1 MKKPMKFLA
10 LLLAS
15 ALAAVAFTACTTPT
29 SVTLSQDYAEVFVGA
44 TFQLQATVTS
54 DDVVQVS
61 WSSSDE
67 TVARVDENGNVEA
80 LSQGSATITATAD
93 GASDECFVLV
103 GALVEA
109 GSLTIDRESLI
120 MDVGQRSVLRAT
132 VTPVTA
138 SVLWIS
144 SDSSVVQ
151 VTTDGS
157 LTALNAGTAVITA
170 ISGTFS
176 DTCTVLVRAAEGSDC
191 PDFEVPVYD
200 NVTGE
205 LTDETYSPA
214 DSRGKVTVI
223 NFWGTWCLPCKAEL
237 PYFDQVA
244 SEDPDIVIVTVHSI
258 LDAPTA
264 PEYISTNYPNS
275 NMLFTQDSMQTV
287 DGAEYDVFTLLGGRN
302 SYPRTLILDSEGVI
316 TFAFTGSIHYE
327 ELVAEIANAKANI

>member
-1 MKKPMKFLA
+1 MKKHMKFLA
-10 LLLAS
+10 FLLAS

-29 SVTLSQDYAEVFVGA
+29 TVTLSQDYAEVFVGA
-44 TFQLQATVTS
+44 TFRLQATVTS

-223 NFWGTWCLPCKAEL
+223 NFWGTWCVPCKAEL
-237 PYFDQVA
+237 PFFDRVA
-244 SEDPDIVIVTVHSI
+244 REDEDVVVVAVHSVQDMAGAPSHIAENYPDSAIIFAQDSALSGAGTDDVITMMGGGMQYPYTVIVNT
-258 LDAPTA
+258 
-264 PEYISTNYPNS
+264 
-275 NMLFTQDSMQTV
+275 
-287 DGAEYDVFTLLGGRN
+287 
-302 SYPRTLILDSEGVI
+302 EGVI
-316 TFAFTGSIHYE
+316 TYLGAGSMTYE
-327 ELVAEIANAKANI
+327 QLAALVAEAKA

>member
-29 SVTLSQDYAEVFVGA
+29 TVTLSQDYAEVFVGA

-176 DTCTVLVRAAEGSDC
+176 DTCTVLVRAAEESDC

-223 NFWGTWCLPCKAEL
+223 NFWGTWCLPCKDEL
-237 PYFDQVA
+237 PFFDRVA
-244 SEDPDIVIVTVHSI
+244 REDEDVVVVAVHSVQDMAGAPSHIAENYPDSAIIFAQDSALSGAGTDDVITMMGGGMQYPYTVIVNAEGEITY
-258 LDAPTA
+258 LGAG
-264 PEYISTNYPNS
+264 
-275 NMLFTQDSMQTV
+275 SMT
-287 DGAEYDVFTLLGGRN
+287 
-302 SYPRTLILDSEGVI
+302 
-316 TFAFTGSIHYE
+316 YE
-327 ELVAEIANAKANI
+327 QLAALVAEAKA

>member
-10 LLLAS
+10 FLLAS

-29 SVTLSQDYAEVFVGA
+29 TVTLSQDYAEVFVGA

-67 TVARVDENGNVEA
+67 TVARVVENGNVEA

-103 GALVEA
+103 GAPVEA

-176 DTCTVLVRAAEGSDC
+176 DTCTVLVRAAEESDC

-223 NFWGTWCLPCKAEL
+223 NFWGTWCLPCKDEL
-237 PYFDQVA
+237 PFFDRVA
-244 SEDPDIVIVTVHSI
+244 REDEDVVVVAVHSVQDMAGAPSHIAENYPDSAIIFAQDSALSGAGTDDVITMMGGGMQYPYTVIVNT
-258 LDAPTA
+258 
-264 PEYISTNYPNS
+264 
-275 NMLFTQDSMQTV
+275 
-287 DGAEYDVFTLLGGRN
+287 
-302 SYPRTLILDSEGVI
+302 EGVI
-316 TFAFTGSIHYE
+316 TYLGAGSMTYE
-327 ELVAEIANAKANI
+327 QLAALVAEAKA